1 MSQVATGLSDE
12 QLKGLFFSVIS
23 LIYFFSSFRGPT
35 CNFFTVY
42 KNKHQL
48 TLIAETVMSSS
59 KIPIIYSERC

>member
-12 QLKGLFFSVIS
+12 QLKGLFFPVIS
-23 LIYFFSSFRGPT
+23 DIFCSSFRGPT

-48 TLIAETVMSSS
+48 TLIAETLMSSS
-59 KIPIIYSERC
+59 KLPNIYSERC